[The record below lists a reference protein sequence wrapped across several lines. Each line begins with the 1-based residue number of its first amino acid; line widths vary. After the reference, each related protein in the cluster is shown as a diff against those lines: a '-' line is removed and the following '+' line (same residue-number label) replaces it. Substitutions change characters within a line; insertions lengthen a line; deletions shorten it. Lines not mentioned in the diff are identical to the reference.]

1 MQTQSAVR
9 VCFELATDGIQ
20 LCLRQL
26 GQDTPQA
33 NLAELDLPSPAA
45 YPRTTDSAN
54 VTVSLAQYFTVPGRR
69 VGETMTA
76 GPGGRGDA
84 AELAEALA
92 VMYIHI
98 DDLSPNSK

>member
-54 VTVSLAQYFTVPGRR
+54 VTVSLAQYFTVPGCR

-76 GPGGRGDA
+76 GGRGDA
-84 AELAEALA
+84 AELTEALA
-92 VMYIHI
+92 VMYINI
-98 DDLSPNSK
+98 DDLSPNSR